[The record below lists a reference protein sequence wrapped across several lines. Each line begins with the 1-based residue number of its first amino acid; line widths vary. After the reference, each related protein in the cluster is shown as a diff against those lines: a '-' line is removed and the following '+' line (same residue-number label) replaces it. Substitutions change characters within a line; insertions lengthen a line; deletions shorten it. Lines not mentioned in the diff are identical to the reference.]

1 MLKIIKTSE
10 EHTQALARVYELMQK
25 NIIPNTPEGNE
36 LELLALLVEN
46 YEKKVFPLPKPNPL
60 DAIKFRM
67 EQLGVSKE
75 ELLASF

>member
-1 MLKIIKTSE
+1 MSKIIKTQE
-10 EHTQALARVYELMQK
+10 EHTQALARVYELIQK
-25 NIIPNTPEGNE
+25 NVIPNTPEGDE

-60 DAIKFRM
+60 NAIKFRM